1 MTRVA
6 EALNLFYHGLKESE
20 KPEMFQ
26 DVRRWLAEMEP
37 QPEEDLMLTRMR
49 VECELR
55 YEVALGRLM
64 EQGMSEQ
71 HAIAQL
77 KQEGY

>member
-6 EALNLFYHGLKESE
+6 EVLNLFYHGCKESE
-20 KPEMFQ
+20 KAEMFQ

-37 QPEEDLMLTRMR
+37 QPTEDPMLTRMR
-49 VECELR
+49 AECDLR
-55 YEVALGRLM
+55 YEAALGRLM

-77 KQEGY
+77 KREGY